1 MEKSEKSI
9 YKKILVA
16 SLCVLAAVYVI
27 YHIALNL
34 RRDVQ
39 LFAVEKYT
47 AQDIQTFTGYIF
59 RDETV
64 LVSYTSGIR
73 NYRYY
78 DGEKVAANSVVA
90 DIYRFG
96 SEDTAE
102 KIAQLR
108 QQIDILKRS
117 TSIAGTTVA
126 EVQKQIDSLTYRIS
140 EKNAAGDT
148 AAAGA
153 LADELLVLMAKKDLL
168 VQGKSDYSYEISV
181 LEAQRASLVSSLGT
195 PSESVRTAASGYF
208 YSETDGYE
216 SLFTLSAAEG
226 ISIERFNALVS
237 SAPVSTTNAVGTLM
251 TDFHWYYV
259 CKTTVSE
266 ADGFSAGNTYDCLFT
281 DNGYSEPI
289 RMQIVSKQTDDAGNA
304 LLVFSTT
311 ALPRSFDMTRCQR
324 METVRATYS
333 GSRIPADEVRVI
345 DGATFVY
352 VFDEGT
358 ARLREVGILWEENG
372 YFIVSDS
379 YESPAGNKVL
389 KLNDLII
396 VGEKDLYDGKII
408 D

>member
-153 LADELLVLMAKKDLL
+153 LADELLVLMAKKRPPCAR
-168 VQGKSDYSYEISV
+168 K
-181 LEAQRASLVSSLGT
+181 
-195 PSESVRTAASGYF
+195 
-208 YSETDGYE
+208 
-216 SLFTLSAAEG
+216 
-226 ISIERFNALVS
+226 
-237 SAPVSTTNAVGTLM
+237 
-251 TDFHWYYV
+251 
-259 CKTTVSE
+259 
-266 ADGFSAGNTYDCLFT
+266 
-281 DNGYSEPI
+281 I
-289 RMQIVSKQTDDAGNA
+289 RLQ
-304 LLVFSTT
+304 L
-311 ALPRSFDMTRCQR
+311 
-324 METVRATYS
+324 
-333 GSRIPADEVRVI
+333 
-345 DGATFVY
+345 
-352 VFDEGT
+352 
-358 ARLREVGILWEENG
+358 
-372 YFIVSDS
+372 
-379 YESPAGNKVL
+379 
-389 KLNDLII
+389 
-396 VGEKDLYDGKII
+396 
-408 D
+408 